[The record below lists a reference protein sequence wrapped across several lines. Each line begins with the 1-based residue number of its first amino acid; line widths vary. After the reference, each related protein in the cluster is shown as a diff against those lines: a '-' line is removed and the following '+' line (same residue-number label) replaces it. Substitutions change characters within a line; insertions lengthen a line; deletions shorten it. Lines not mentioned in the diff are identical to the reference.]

1 MNIIKNYIYNTLYQ
15 IMLLL
20 VPLITMPYLTRVFT
34 PDQLGINLFA
44 ESIVNYFMLL
54 GVLGMQIYA
63 NRQVAYVR
71 DNKEKLRKT
80 FWSLFFIQL
89 TTMII
94 SSFFYLLFISF
105 VFVENKELYFVQGI
119 NMIALMIDIS
129 WLFMG
134 LEDFKKVSLRNIF
147 VKLVGLAGIF
157 IFVKSQN
164 DLLLY
169 IFILTITNV
178 FGMILMWLYIPKSI
192 RKIEVDKKII
202 KKTLLP
208 LLLLF
213 LPQIAS
219 QVYTILSRTMIGIL
233 STDAQVA
240 FYDYSQ
246 KIVRMVLALIVSV
259 GTVLM
264 PRVSNMRAN
273 GEDDKIKEF
282 VYKAFM
288 FVSYLAIPI
297 AFGLMGVTNNLI
309 SWFLDIKYIE
319 VGFLASISSIIIIPV
334 SWANIIGVQ
343 YLIAIKEEN
352 KYTFSIVVSSVLSFI
367 SNLIL
372 IPKIGALGA
381 VISLIIAEFTGST
394 IQLLFVRKEFNIL
407 KMLCNTVKYFIT
419 SIMMLVI
426 VIFVGNIFENKIIAN
441 IVQVIVGGSFYLT
454 VMLIIK
460 DKIQIEIIEKVKTI
474 ILHKKI

>member
-1 MNIIKNYIYNTLYQ
+1 
-15 IMLLL
+15 
-20 VPLITMPYLTRVFT
+20 
-34 PDQLGINLFA
+34 
-44 ESIVNYFMLL
+44 
-54 GVLGMQIYA
+54 
-63 NRQVAYVR
+63 
-71 DNKEKLRKT
+71 
-80 FWSLFFIQL
+80 
-89 TTMII
+89 
-94 SSFFYLLFISF
+94 
-105 VFVENKELYFVQGI
+105 
-119 NMIALMIDIS
+119 MIALMIDIS

-474 ILHKKI
+474 ILHKKM